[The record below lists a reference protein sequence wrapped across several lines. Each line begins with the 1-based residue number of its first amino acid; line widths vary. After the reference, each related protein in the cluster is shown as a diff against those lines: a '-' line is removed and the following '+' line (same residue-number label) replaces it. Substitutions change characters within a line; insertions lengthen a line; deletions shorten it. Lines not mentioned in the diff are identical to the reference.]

1 MMARA
6 MTIDSDHRR
15 SFGGWWIIAVLS
27 VALLTAACSDSD
39 QSQDNESASS
49 ATSATSIDASPDV
62 SSGSVGDADDS
73 PPPTLTLPEP
83 GDGTPSSGTTS
94 TLPDGLEAGF
104 TEEGYPYRG
113 SPDAPVTLIEY
124 SDYACPFCDRY
135 TVQNLPTL
143 LEQYGA
149 TGQVQFVFRDLPLI
163 SLHPTAPTAHAAAIC
178 AGEQGA
184 DLYWAVHD
192 ETFARQAEWTNLPDP
207 TEFFAGLA
215 GGVGV
220 DMASYGECVES
231 GRPNAQIEAGI
242 TEAQGLGFNGTPSF
256 QLVADGLEDTYT
268 LIGAQPLGT
277 FQSYLDSLLAGEA
290 PDDTQT
296 AQDSGETSE
305 PVGLP
310 FWADVET
317 GLRPD
322 PDRPGVNLAGDHY
335 KGNPD
340 ASLVVVE
347 FSDFECP
354 FCRDH
359 AVDTQPIIDEVLVE
373 TGEVLWIFKHLPLDA
388 HPSARVAAVAAECAG
403 DQGQFWEVHDLL
415 FGSIEE
421 WAGDD
426 IDVNTALLD
435 LASEM
440 PLDHTAFEQCFTS
453 RVALERVLDDMSDA
467 RGIISQTPSFVVVQG
482 ERGSLMQG
490 SIPPDEFVAS
500 LRGRLSEQG
509 NAG

>member
-1 MMARA
+1 MS
-6 MTIDSDHRR
+6 SDHRR
-15 SFGGWWIIAVLS
+15 SLGGWCVIPVLL
-27 VALLTAACSDSD
+27 VVLLTTACSDSG
-39 QSQDNESASS
+39 QSQDVESAFS
-49 ATSATSIDASPDV
+49 ATSAPSNEILPASD
-62 SSGSVGDADDS
+62 SGSDGDGDGS
-73 PPPTLTLPEP
+73 PLPTLTLPEP
-83 GDGTPSSGTTS
+83 GNSVSPTDAAS
-94 TLPDGLEAGF
+94 TIPDGLEAGF

-135 TVQNLPTL
+135 TAQNLPTL

-149 TGQVQFVFRDLPLI
+149 TGQVRFVFRDLPLV

-207 TEFFAGLA
+207 AEFFVGLA

-220 DMASYGECVES
+220 EMASYGECVAS

-242 TEAQGLGFNGTPSF
+242 TEAQDLGFNGTPSF

-268 LIGAQPLGT
+268 LIGAQPLET
-277 FQSYLDSLLAGEA
+277 FQGYLDSLLAGEA
-290 PDDTQT
+290 PDDAQT
-296 AQDSGETSE
+296 AQDSGEASE

-359 AVDTQPIIDEVLVE
+359 AVDTQPIIDEALVE
-373 TGEVLWIFKHLPLDA
+373 TGEVLWVFKHLPLDA

-403 DQGQFWEVHDLL
+403 NQGQFWEMHDLL
-415 FGSIEE
+415 FESIDE
-421 WAGDD
+421 WAGDN
-426 IDVNTALLD
+426 IDVNPALLD
-435 LASEM
+435 LASEV
-440 PLDHTAFEQCFTS
+440 PLDRTEFEQCFTS
-453 RVALERVLDDMSDA
+453 RVALERVLDDISDA
-467 RGIISQTPSFVVVQG
+467 QGIISQTPSFVVIHG

-500 LRGRLSEQG
+500 LRGRLDGQG
-509 NAG
+509 NDG